1 MTRRSWLTLVGIII
15 IVAGVAGV
23 RQAWQYWRLYSIYD
37 ELAKSDDQ
45 DEPMRPTSRHLS
57 AIRKLRFAWEDRVES
72 GGPVVDPQA
81 PYGSADIA
89 DDLGPIIGTRDL
101 VAVAMFHVEV
111 ARALAWALENG
122 ELPAGRYRLAHLDN
136 AALERIMLRHA
147 QRLSEAEILQLR
159 SEIPPLDPDRTFM
172 FTTAHRR
179 LLSNLRFGLPH
190 YAMLAIFP
198 GGQVAPIVNFRR
210 PFGDMSSFDIDMARI
225 LGLPR
230 PQAGADFDPALW
242 RLYVEML
249 PALQTFVEHA
259 QISVAADQA
268 TSP

>member
-1 MTRRSWLTLVGIII
+1 VTRRSWLTLVGIIV

-23 RQAWQYWRLYSIYD
+23 RQAWQYRRLYSIYD

-57 AIRKLRFAWEDRVES
+57 AIRKLRFTWEDRIES
-72 GGPVVDPQA
+72 GGPVVDPHA
-81 PYGSADIA
+81 PYGSAHIA

-101 VAVAMFHVEV
+101 VAVAMFHIEV

-136 AALERIMLRHA
+136 AALERIMVRHA
-147 QRLSEAEILQLR
+147 QRLSDAEILQLR
-159 SEIPPLDPDRTFM
+159 SDIPRLDPDGTFM

-179 LLSNLRFGLPH
+179 LLANLRFGWPH
-190 YAMLAIFP
+190 YPILAIFP
-198 GGQVAPIVNFRR
+198 GGQLAPIVNFRR
-210 PFGDMSSFDIDMARI
+210 PLGDMSFDIDMARI
-225 LGLPR
+225 LGLPG
-230 PQAGADFDPALW
+230 PQTRTDFDPALW

-268 TSP
+268 ASP